1 MFQKIL
7 FTISFMFCA
16 WVGVS
21 YIDILAN
28 NLHSGALAFWNFFN
42 FFVQGA
48 ARAGALSQNK
58 VVKNCMCKKT

>member
-7 FTISFMFCA
+7 FTISIMFCT

-42 FFVQGA
+42 FFV
-48 ARAGALSQNK
+48 
-58 VVKNCMCKKT
+58 

>member
-7 FTISFMFCA
+7 FTISIMFCT

-42 FFVQGA
+42 FFVQGV

-58 VVKNCMCKKT
+58 VVKNCSQKKT